1 MLRKIRNPLVPRPDQ
16 EPALRI
22 IAGTLR
28 GRTLTAPPSGVRPTS
43 DRVRES
49 LFSRL
54 GDVEGCR
61 VLDLFAGS
69 GALGIEALSRGAES
83 LVAVDRAGRSVA
95 AIERNLER
103 LGVDDQ
109 ARVMR
114 SEARGAL
121 KRLAAAGERFD
132 LVFLDPPYD
141 ADAVVPALSA
151 LVESGVLGSE
161 ATVVVETA
169 KRHPLEPVDG
179 LVLRDQRTY
188 GDTVLSWLVPAI
200 AATHSATGQD

>member
-1 MLRKIRNPLVPRPDQ
+1 
-16 EPALRI
+16 
-22 IAGTLR
+22 
-28 GRTLTAPPSGVRPTS
+28 
-43 DRVRES
+43 VRES

-54 GDVEGCR
+54 GNVEGCR

-69 GALGIEALSRGAES
+69 GALGIEAISRGAES
-83 LVAVDRAGRSVA
+83 LVSVDRAGRSVA

-103 LGVDDQ
+103 LGVDDR

-121 KRLAAAGERFD
+121 KRLGAAGERFD

-141 ADAVVPALSA
+141 ADAVLPALLA
-151 LVESGVLGSE
+151 LVESGVLGPE

-188 GDTVLSWLVPAI
+188 GDTVVSWLEPADVATQS
-200 AATHSATGQD
+200 AAGRE